1 MLAFSTADA
10 VRRHPPAPGERTRT
24 VADLTNDEMSA
35 VFAAVVEA
43 TEEAIYNS
51 LFTAETTLGKK
62 GRRVEALPVE
72 RVVKGW
78 RRGRIA
84 GH

>member
-1 MLAFSTADA
+1 MGLLYTLRRLPEDGELLSHCFQA
-10 VRRHPPAPGERTRT
+10 VA
-24 VADLTNDEMSA
+24 
-35 VFAAVVEA
+35 EA